1 MTTTQPDSVA
11 QKHNAIAR
19 ELEEIEALGLRRR
32 PKLIEGP
39 VGPRVFID
47 GRQTLLLCSNDY
59 LGLSSHPG
67 VGRAAKAAVDEYGA
81 GSGASRLVSGTLPIH
96 AQLEAALARFKGTEA
111 ALVFGSGYLANMGIV
126 STLVGRG
133 DIIYSD
139 EFNHASIV
147 DACRLSRGTTKV
159 FPHAGVSALE
169 EMLTDGGACG
179 RRLIVTDG
187 VFSMDGDI
195 APLPELA
202 RLASEYDCRLM
213 VDDAHATGVVGPEGK
228 GSASHFG
235 LEGHVEIQ
243 MGTLSKALGN
253 YGAFVAGSRELI
265 DLLVNRSRSFIFST
279 ALPPASAA
287 GALEA
292 LKVIEREPEKRL
304 RLWRNASILKEGLAS
319 AGFDLGPSETFIIP
333 VMIGGARACVEMA
346 AALLDEGVF
355 AQAIRPPSVPEGASR
370 LRVSPTAEHTRDDF
384 EFALEAFVRAGK
396 KCGVI

>member
-1 MTTTQPDSVA
+1 MTTTQPDSAV

-32 PKLIEGP
+32 PKLICGP
-39 VGPRVFID
+39 VGPRVSID

-67 VGRAAKAAVDEYGA
+67 VRRAAKAAVDEYGA

-96 AQLEAALARFKGTEA
+96 AELETALAGFKGTEA

-126 STLVGRG
+126 STLTGRG

-147 DACRLSRGTTKV
+147 DACRLSRAATRV

-169 EMLTDGGACG
+169 EMLADGGACG
-179 RRLIVTDG
+179 QRLIVTDG

-213 VDDAHATGVVGPEGK
+213 VDDAHATGVVGPGGK

-243 MGTLSKALGN
+243 MGTLSKALGS

-292 LKVIEREPEKRL
+292 LKVIEREPERRL
-304 RLWRNASILKEGLAS
+304 RLWRNASVLKEGLAS
-319 AGFDLGPSETFIIP
+319 AGFDVGRSETFIVP
-333 VMIGGARACVEMA
+333 VIIGDPRACVEMA
-346 AALLDEGVF
+346 GSLLDEGVF

-370 LRVSPTAEHTRDDF
+370 LRVSPTCEHTRDDL

-396 KCGVI
+396 RCGVI